1 LPSVICFRLRLKAR
15 KKLSG
20 PVGDRALHVLYIA
33 CRVRFASGPR
43 GICSLGNQNMKSKR
57 VVITGIGVFCSIGK
71 NVEEFLQS
79 LKEGQSGIGP
89 ITLFDTS
96 KYPCKIGAEIRDY
109 RAERFFGKKEL
120 KRLSRADQFGL
131 IASDEAVEASG
142 IQSYPSEEVGVC
154 LGAGAGGMYE
164 AETYH
169 REVLIKGKSRP
180 SLLWP
185 FIPSYTTDRVAERF
199 EFSGPKFTIT
209 TACSSSATAIGYGAD
224 LIRSGK
230 SKAVLCGGSE
240 ALTELTFG
248 GFSSLKAMDPSPCKP
263 FDRKRT
269 GMSLG
274 EGAGILILEDFYE
287 AEKRG
292 AKLLAEFLGYG
303 IGGEAYHITA
313 PEPTGMNEA
322 RIMKEALRESGLAST
337 EVDYINAHGTGTPL
351 NDKVETL
358 SIKNAF
364 GERAYSIPISSIKSS
379 VGHCLG
385 AAGAM
390 EAIASILS
398 IVNQFIPPTLNHQ
411 EGDEDCDLD
420 YVPGKAREKEVNV
433 VLSNSFAFGGNCT
446 TLILGKM
453 GRKADEMLIGMRK

>member
-1 LPSVICFRLRLKAR
+1 M
-15 KKLSG
+15 
-20 PVGDRALHVLYIA
+20 
-33 CRVRFASGPR
+33 
-43 GICSLGNQNMKSKR
+43 NSKR
-57 VVITGIGVFCSIGK
+57 VVITGLGVFCSTGK
-71 NVEEFLQS
+71 NAEQFLQS

-109 RAERFFGKKEL
+109 RAEKFFGKKEL
-120 KRLSRADQFGL
+120 KKLSRADQFGL
-131 IASDEAVEASG
+131 IASEEAVKASG
-142 IQSYPSEEVGVC
+142 IHSYPSEEVGVC
-154 LGAGAGGMYE
+154 LGAGAGGMFE

-169 REVLIKGKSRP
+169 REVLIKGKSKP

-199 EFSGPKFTIT
+199 GFSGPKFTIT

-322 RIMKEALRESGLAST
+322 RIMKEALEESGLASAD
-337 EVDYINAHGTGTPL
+337 VDYINAHGTGTPL

-398 IVNQFIPPTLNHQ
+398 IVYQFIPPTLNHQ

-420 YVPGKAREKEVNV
+420 YVPGKAREKEVKV

-446 TLILGKM
+446 TLILGKY
-453 GRKADEMLIGMRK
+453 DPDF

>member
-1 LPSVICFRLRLKAR
+1 MNSR
-15 KKLSG
+15 
-20 PVGDRALHVLYIA
+20 
-33 CRVRFASGPR
+33 
-43 GICSLGNQNMKSKR
+43 R

-71 NVEEFLQS
+71 NAGEFTQS
-79 LKEGQSGIGP
+79 LRNGRSGIGT

-96 KYPCKIGAEIRDY
+96 KYPCRIGAEIRDY
-109 RAERFFGKKEL
+109 RAEGFFKKKEL
-120 KRLSRADQFGL
+120 KKLSRADQFGL
-131 IASDEAVEASG
+131 IASEEAVKASG
-142 IQSYPSEEVGVC
+142 IHSYPSEEVGVC
-154 LGAGAGGMYE
+154 LGAGAGGMFE

-169 REVLIKGKSRP
+169 REVLIKGRSRP

-199 EFSGPKFTIT
+199 GFSGPKFTIT

-248 GFSSLKAMDPSPCKP
+248 GFNSLKAMDPSPCKP
-263 FDRKRT
+263 FDRKRA

-274 EGAGILILEDFYE
+274 EGAGILILEDFDE

-292 AKLLAEFLGYG
+292 AHMLAEFLGYG

-313 PEPTGMNEA
+313 PEPTGMSEA
-322 RIMKEALRESGLAST
+322 RIMKEAIEESGIAPA
-337 EVDYINAHGTGTPL
+337 EVDDINAHGTGTPL
-351 NDKVETL
+351 NDKVESL
-358 SIKNAF
+358 SIRNVF
-364 GERAYSIPISSIKSS
+364 GERAHCIPVSSIKSS

-385 AAGAM
+385 AAGAI

-398 IVNQFIPPTLNHQ
+398 MVHQFIPPTLNYR
-411 EGDEDCDLD
+411 EGDEDCVLD
-420 YVPGKAREKEVNV
+420 YVPGEARGQKVNV

-446 TLILGKM
+446 TLIL
-453 GRKADEMLIGMRK
+453 RKYDPDL

>member
-1 LPSVICFRLRLKAR
+1 MESRR
-15 KKLSG
+15 
-20 PVGDRALHVLYIA
+20 IA
-33 CRVRFASGPR
+33 V
-43 GICSLGNQNMKSKR
+43 
-57 VVITGIGVFCSIGK
+57 TGIGVFCPIGK
-71 NVEEFLQS
+71 NAEEFLRS
-79 LKEGQSGIGP
+79 LKGGQSGIGP

-96 KYPCKIGAEIRDY
+96 KYPSKIGAEIRDY
-109 RAERFFGKKEL
+109 RPERFYGKKEL
-120 KRLSRADQFGL
+120 KKLSRADQFGL
-131 IASDEAVEASG
+131 IASEEAVKASG
-142 IQSYPSEEVGVC
+142 IHSYPSEEVGVC
-154 LGAGAGGMYE
+154 LGAGAGGMFE

-199 EFSGPKFTIT
+199 GFSGPKFTIT

-240 ALTELTFG
+240 GLSELTFG
-248 GFSSLKAMDPSPCKP
+248 GFSSLKAMDPSPCRP
-263 FDRKRT
+263 FDRKRA

-274 EGAGILILEDFYE
+274 EGAGILSLEDFGE

-292 AKLLAEFLGYG
+292 AKILAEFRGYG

-322 RIMKEALRESGLAST
+322 RIMKEALEESGLHSAD
-337 EVDYINAHGTGTPL
+337 VDYINAHGTGTPL

-364 GERAYSIPISSIKSS
+364 GEWAYSIPISSIKSS

-385 AAGAM
+385 AAGAI

-398 IVNQFIPPTLNHQ
+398 IVHQFIPPTLGHQ

-446 TLILGKM
+446 TLIL
-453 GRKADEMLIGMRK
+453 RKYDPYL

>member
-1 LPSVICFRLRLKAR
+1 
-15 KKLSG
+15 
-20 PVGDRALHVLYIA
+20 
-33 CRVRFASGPR
+33 
-43 GICSLGNQNMKSKR
+43 MESKR
-57 VVITGIGVFCSIGK
+57 VAITGIGIFCSIGEK
-71 NVEEFLQS
+71 TEEFFRS

-89 ITLFDTS
+89 VTLFDTS
-96 KYPCKIGAEIRDY
+96 KYACKIGAEIIGY
-109 RAERFFGKKEL
+109 QPEKFFAKKEL
-120 KRLSRADQFGL
+120 KKLSRADQFGL
-131 IASDEAVEASG
+131 IASEEAVKASG
-142 IQSYPSEEVGVC
+142 IHSYPSEEVGIC
-154 LGAGAGGMYE
+154 LGAGAGGMFE
-164 AETYH
+164 AEIYH
-169 REVLIKGKSRP
+169 REVLVKGKSKA

-199 EFSGPKFTIT
+199 GFSGPKSTIS

-230 SKAVLCGGSE
+230 SKVVVCGGSE
-240 ALTELTFG
+240 GLCELTFG

-263 FDRKRT
+263 FDRKRA

-274 EGAGILILEDFYE
+274 EGAGILILEDLDE

-292 AKLLAEFLGYG
+292 AQILAEFLGYG

-322 RIMKEALRESGLAST
+322 RIMTAALEESGLTPAD
-337 EVDYINAHGTGTPL
+337 VDYINAHGTGTPL

-364 GERAYSIPISSIKSS
+364 GERAYSIPISSVKSS

-385 AAGAM
+385 AAGAI

-398 IVNQFIPPTLNHQ
+398 IAHHFIPPTLNHR
-411 EGDEDCDLD
+411 EGDDDCNLD
-420 YVPGKAREKEVNV
+420 YVPGKARGKEVNV

-446 TLILGKM
+446 TLIFS
-453 GRKADEMLIGMRK
+453 AP

>member
-1 LPSVICFRLRLKAR
+1 MR
-15 KKLSG
+15 
-20 PVGDRALHVLYIA
+20 
-33 CRVRFASGPR
+33 
-43 GICSLGNQNMKSKR
+43 SKR
-57 VVITGIGVFCSIGK
+57 VAITGIGVFCSIGK
-71 NVEEFLQS
+71 NVEEFCRS
-79 LKEGQSGIGP
+79 LKEGQTGIGP

-109 RAERFFGKKEL
+109 RAEKFFGKKEL
-120 KRLSRADQFGL
+120 KKLSRADQFGL
-131 IASDEAVEASG
+131 IASEEAVKACG
-142 IQSYPSEEVGVC
+142 IHSYPSEEVGVC
-154 LGAGAGGMYE
+154 LGAGAGGMFE

-169 REVLIKGKSRP
+169 REVLLKGKSKP

-248 GFSSLKAMDPSPCKP
+248 GFNSLKAMDPSPCKP
-263 FDRKRT
+263 FDRKRA

-274 EGAGILILEDFYE
+274 EGAGILILEDFDE
-287 AEKRG
+287 ATKRG
-292 AKLLAEFLGYG
+292 VRISAEFLGYG

-322 RIMKEALRESGLAST
+322 RIMKEALEESGLASK

-385 AAGAM
+385 AAGAI

-398 IVNQFIPPTLNHQ
+398 IVNQFIPPTLHHQ

-420 YVPGKAREKEVNV
+420 YVPGKAREKEVKV

-446 TLILGKM
+446 TLVLGRYDP
-453 GRKADEMLIGMRK
+453 GL

>member
-1 LPSVICFRLRLKAR
+1 
-15 KKLSG
+15 
-20 PVGDRALHVLYIA
+20 
-33 CRVRFASGPR
+33 
-43 GICSLGNQNMKSKR
+43 MKPKR
-57 VVITGIGVFCSIGK
+57 VVITGVGVFCSIGK
-71 NVEEFLQS
+71 NPEEFLQS
-79 LKEGQSGIGP
+79 LRDGQLGIGP

-109 RAERFFGKKEL
+109 LPEEFFAKKEL
-120 KRLSRADQFGL
+120 KKLSRADQFG
-131 IASDEAVEASG
+131 IIDSKQSVKASG
-142 IQSYPSEEVGVC
+142 IHSYPPEEVGVC
-154 LGAGAGGMYE
+154 LGAGAGGMFE

-169 REVLIKGKSRP
+169 REVLVKGRSKP
-180 SLLWP
+180 SLLSP

-199 EFSGPKFTIT
+199 GFSGPKFTIT

-230 SKAVLCGGSE
+230 SKVVLCGGSE
-240 ALTELTFG
+240 ALSELTFG

-263 FDRKRT
+263 FDRKRA

-274 EGAGILILEDFYE
+274 EGAGVLILEDFDE

-292 AKLLAEFLGYG
+292 ARILAEFLGYG

-313 PEPTGMNEA
+313 PEPTGTNEA
-322 RIMKEALRESGLAST
+322 RIMKEALEESGLASAN
-337 EVDYINAHGTGTPL
+337 VDYINAHGTGTPL

-364 GERAYSIPISSIKSS
+364 GERAYSIPVSSIKSS
-379 VGHCLG
+379 LGHCLG
-385 AAGAM
+385 AAGAI

-398 IVNQFIPPTLNHQ
+398 IVHQFIPPTLSHK
-411 EGDEDCDLD
+411 EGDGDCDLD
-420 YVPGKAREKEVNV
+420 YVPGRAREKEVNL

-446 TLILGKM
+446 TLILAKY
-453 GRKADEMLIGMRK
+453 DPDL

>member
-1 LPSVICFRLRLKAR
+1 
-15 KKLSG
+15 
-20 PVGDRALHVLYIA
+20 
-33 CRVRFASGPR
+33 
-43 GICSLGNQNMKSKR
+43 M
-57 VVITGIGVFCSIGK
+57 GVFCSTGK
-71 NVEEFLQS
+71 NAEEFLQS
-79 LKEGQSGIGP
+79 LKDGKTGIGP

-96 KYPCKIGAEIRDY
+96 KYPCKIGAEIWDY
-109 RAERFFGKKEL
+109 QSEKFFGKKEL
-120 KRLSRADQFGL
+120 KRLSRTDQFAL
-131 IASDEAVEASG
+131 IASEEAMKGAE
-142 IQSYPSEEVGVC
+142 IHSYPSEEVGVC
-154 LGAGAGGMYE
+154 LGAGAGGMFE

-169 REVLIKGKSRP
+169 REVLLKGKSRP

-185 FIPSYTTDRVAERF
+185 FIPSFTTDRVAEHF
-199 EFSGPKFTIT
+199 GYSGPKFTIT

-240 ALTELTFG
+240 GLSELTFG
-248 GFSSLKAMDPSPCKP
+248 GFNSLKAMDPSPCKP
-263 FDRKRT
+263 FDRKRA

-274 EGAGILILEDFYE
+274 EGAGILILEDFDE
-287 AEKRG
+287 AVKRG
-292 AKLLAEFLGYG
+292 AKIYAEFLGYG

-313 PEPTGMNEA
+313 PEPTGMREA
-322 RIMKEALRESGLAST
+322 HIMREAMEEGQISPT

-358 SIKNAF
+358 SIKNVF
-364 GERAYSIPISSIKSS
+364 GERAYKIPISSIKST

-385 AAGAM
+385 SAGAI

-398 IVNQFIPPTLNHQ
+398 LVHEFIPLTLNYQ

-420 YVPGKAREKEVNV
+420 YVPEKSREMKVKV

-446 TLILGKM
+446 TLIFGKF
-453 GRKADEMLIGMRK
+453 R

>member
-1 LPSVICFRLRLKAR
+1 MNSR
-15 KKLSG
+15 
-20 PVGDRALHVLYIA
+20 
-33 CRVRFASGPR
+33 
-43 GICSLGNQNMKSKR
+43 R

-71 NVEEFLQS
+71 KVEEFTQS
-79 LKEGQSGIGP
+79 LREGRTGIGP
-89 ITLFDTS
+89 VTLFDTS
-96 KYPCKIGAEIRDY
+96 KYPCKIGAEISDY
-109 RAERFFGKKEL
+109 RAEEFFGKKEL

-131 IASDEAVEASG
+131 IASEEAVKASG
-142 IQSYPSEEVGVC
+142 IRSYPSEEVGGC
-154 LGAGAGGMYE
+154 LGAGAGGMFE

-169 REVLIKGKSRP
+169 REILIKGKSKP
-180 SLLWP
+180 SLLLP

-199 EFSGPKFTIT
+199 GFSGPKFTVT
-209 TACSSSATAIGYGAD
+209 TACSSSATAIGYGGD

-230 SKAVLCGGSE
+230 CKVVVCGGSE
-240 ALTELTFG
+240 SLTELTFG
-248 GFSSLKAMDPSPCKP
+248 GFSSLKAMDPSSCKP
-263 FDRKRT
+263 FDRKRA

-274 EGAGILILEDFYE
+274 EGAGILILEDFDE

-292 AKLLAEFLGYG
+292 AKILAELLGYG

-313 PEPTGMNEA
+313 PEPTGTNQA
-322 RIMKEALRESGLAST
+322 RIMKEALKESGLAPND
-337 EVDYINAHGTGTPL
+337 VDYINAHGTGTPL

-364 GERAYSIPISSIKSS
+364 GKRAYSIPVSSIKSS

-398 IVNQFIPPTLNHQ
+398 MVHRFIPPTLNHR

-420 YVPGKAREKEVNV
+420 YVPGKAREKEVKV

-446 TLILGKM
+446 SLILGKY
-453 GRKADEMLIGMRK
+453 DPDL